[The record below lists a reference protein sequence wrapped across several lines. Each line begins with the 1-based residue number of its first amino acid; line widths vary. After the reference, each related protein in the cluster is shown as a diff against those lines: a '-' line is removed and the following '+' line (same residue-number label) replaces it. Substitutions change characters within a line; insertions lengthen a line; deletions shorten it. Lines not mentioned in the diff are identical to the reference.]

1 MTLAEYQALAQRT
14 SHAGKR
20 SDKLENACLG
30 LAGECGEVCDIVK
43 KALFQGHALDR
54 AGLIEQAIVDGWFL
68 LTDKPVIYVA
78 NIAEDALDAC
88 QGVHS
93 RCWECEC
100 GDVCGVG
107 EKYMRLLRE
116 EMRKRGT
123 EWTGYDTAAA
133 IIAQEELQRATARAR
148 SIEAKRRQR
157 SAGARSKG

>member
-1 MTLAEYQALAQRT
+1 MLRGTRNYIPYDEGLQRRLQENNYQRRHERHGFCARTLRSVIAL
-14 SHAGKR
+14 
-20 SDKLENACLG
+20 E
-30 LAGECGEVCDIVK
+30 
-43 KALFQGHALDR
+43 
-54 AGLIEQAIVDGWFL
+54 
-68 LTDKPVIYVA
+68 
-78 NIAEDALDAC
+78 AC

-133 IIAQEELQRATARAR
+133 IIAQEELQRATAHAR
-148 SIEAKRRQR
+148 SIEAEAAQRRREEQRLRQQGSYGKRDTLLVNGR
-157 SAGARSKG
+157 ARRAQKNR

>member
-1 MTLAEYQALAQRT
+1 MLRGTRDYIPYDEGLQRRLRENNYQRRHERHGFCARTLRSVIAL
-14 SHAGKR
+14 
-20 SDKLENACLG
+20 E
-30 LAGECGEVCDIVK
+30 
-43 KALFQGHALDR
+43 
-54 AGLIEQAIVDGWFL
+54 
-68 LTDKPVIYVA
+68 
-78 NIAEDALDAC
+78 AC

>member
-1 MTLAEYQALAQRT
+1 MLRGTRDYIPYDEGLQRRLRENNYQRRHERHGFCARTLRSVIAL
-14 SHAGKR
+14 
-20 SDKLENACLG
+20 E
-30 LAGECGEVCDIVK
+30 
-43 KALFQGHALDR
+43 
-54 AGLIEQAIVDGWFL
+54 
-68 LTDKPVIYVA
+68 
-78 NIAEDALDAC
+78 AC

-100 GDVCGVG
+100 GDACGVG

>member
-1 MTLAEYQALAQRT
+1 MVRGTRDYIPYDEGLQRRLRENNYQRRHERHGFCARTLRSVIAL
-14 SHAGKR
+14 
-20 SDKLENACLG
+20 E
-30 LAGECGEVCDIVK
+30 
-43 KALFQGHALDR
+43 
-54 AGLIEQAIVDGWFL
+54 
-68 LTDKPVIYVA
+68 
-78 NIAEDALDAC
+78 AC

-93 RCWECEC
+93 RCWACEC
-100 GDVCGVG
+100 GDVCRVG

-148 SIEAKRRQR
+148 SIEAKRRQH